1 MHMQTNVCRRIFQS
15 HTTWFLTTLYLSP
28 SCVVTRVSVF
38 RTKSVEKL
46 LPSVSIEPLHTHSA
60 RLTILTFIITSGSA
74 LIGQHPGMAASD
86 WRILSRDNTQ
96 RAHNTTHQRERAER
110 AKVWRSNMVV
120 GVPRVFTSYWR
131 TYLGRKGNIERDNPD
146 FSLFRTPD

>member
-1 MHMQTNVCRRIFQS
+1 MQTNVCRRIFQS

-60 RLTILTFIITSGSA
+60 RLTILTFIITSGSP
-74 LIGQHPGMAASD
+74 LIGQPPGMAASD

-96 RAHNTTHQRERAER
+96 RAHNTTHQRERESRESKSMKEQHGGWSAEGLYWLLTYVLRKEGEYR
-110 AKVWRSNMVV
+110 AR
-120 GVPRVFTSYWR
+120 
-131 TYLGRKGNIERDNPD
+131 
-146 FSLFRTPD
+146 